1 MKTKK
6 IPERMCVLTREKLPK
21 QELIRIVMFNDEIS
35 VDETGKKNGRG
46 CYLKKDIDV
55 ALDAKKKKILNKV
68 FKKDVEDK
76 IYDEIIDKLKKG

>member
-6 IPERMCVLTREKLPK
+6 IPMRMCIYTKEKLPK
-21 QELIRIVMFNDEIS
+21 KELIRIVMFNDEIS

-46 CYLKKDIDV
+46 CYLKKDKDV
-55 ALDAKKKKILNKV
+55 VIEAKKKKVLNKV

-76 IYDEIIDKLKKG
+76 IYDEIIDKL

>member
-1 MKTKK
+1 M
-6 IPERMCVLTREKLPK
+6 
-21 QELIRIVMFNDEIS
+21 IRIVLFNDEVS

-55 ALDAKKKKILNKV
+55 VNDAKKKKVLNKV